1 MKKLFLSFSS
11 KDISQARFVIRLL
24 NFHQFDAYI
33 GQTANPEL
41 QEHVN
46 VSEQALLRCEK
57 LILIVTKNTLSSIRV
72 KKELTWFQVLKPHI
86 EMITCMFDDVSLNG
100 TIPRQFS
107 NVYIDFQDLTR
118 GFTMLFDRLDMKFLK
133 PNGDTPEQS
142 DPDNRRFNGDR
153 RSSNLTNR
161 LYISLCKRYS
171 RTNKLSDEA
180 MIRLNTQAFVEYT
193 DSIKPAA
200 KRYLCFDESGNN
212 YNFEQVITSTAF
224 EIWYH
229 FKEMYGKNYVKV
241 NDLTLGL
248 AQRLTEKYV
257 IKCKDRR
264 KSKEKLYN

>member
-11 KDISQARFVIRLL
+11 QDISQARFMVRLL
-24 NFHQFDAYI
+24 NFHRFDAYI
-33 GQTANPEL
+33 GQTTDPEL
-41 QEHVN
+41 RKHIN
-46 VSEQALLRCEK
+46 VSEHALLRCEK
-57 LILIVTKNTLSSIRV
+57 VILIVTKNTLNSTRV
-72 KKELTWFQVLKPHI
+72 KKELTWFQVLKPDI
-86 EMITCMFDDVSLNG
+86 EIITCLFDDIHLNG
-100 TIPRQFS
+100 TIPKQMS
-107 NVYIDFQDLTR
+107 NVFIDFQDLTH
-118 GFTMLFDRLDMKFLK
+118 GFTKLFERLNVKFLNPVK
-133 PNGDTPEQS
+133 NVPKQKEPE
-142 DPDNRRFNGDR
+142 DRRLKGDR

-161 LYISLCKRYS
+161 LYISLWKRYV
-171 RTNKLSDEA
+171 RTNQRSDDA

-200 KRYLCFDESGNN
+200 QRYLCFDESGNN

-229 FKEMYGKNYVKV
+229 LKEMYGKNYVKV
-241 NDLTLGL
+241 NDLTFGL